1 MLLHVAG
8 RDPKEMVQ
16 EVRISACLVVRN
28 EEAVIERCLT
38 SLRGVVDEII
48 LVHDGPCEDR
58 TLEIAEP
65 FGCRTFVRPLLGN
78 PESHTVF
85 AYEQARGKW
94 LLSPDADEF
103 LSDEMAAVIPELIA
117 RDDFAGWEF
126 RSPLWDGKRYTKR
139 GPYTLRLL
147 RRADTSLVGLLQSS
161 EQVRGAIGRRE
172 ELLHHEPPY
181 NNFSA
186 RSVFSKWRRWCRIQ
200 ALELTSP
207 FADLPKFNYIGV
219 NRWPWHRHV
228 MNICSPVL
236 AVPNGMA
243 HFALALI
250 SAVRTRADLNVRI
263 AFWQG
268 VYATMLQFY
277 VARSVYIER
286 PMRHIRAARQS
297 RSGAGAQQ

>member
-1 MLLHVAG
+1 
-8 RDPKEMVQ
+8 MVQ

-28 EEAVIERCLT
+28 EEAVIERCLA

-48 LVHDGPCEDR
+48 LVHDGPCDDR
-58 TLEIAEP
+58 TLDIAEP

-78 PESHTVF
+78 PERHTVF
-85 AYEQARGKW
+85 AYEQARGDW
-94 LLSPDADEF
+94 LLSPDADEY
-103 LSDEMAAVIPELIA
+103 LSDEMAAVIPDLII
-117 RDDFAGWEF
+117 RDDFSGWEF

-147 RRADTSLVGLLQSS
+147 RRDATSLIGLLQSS
-161 EQVRGAIGRRE
+161 ERVRGAIGRRE

-207 FADLPKFNYIGV
+207 FADLPKFNYVGD
-219 NRWPWHRHV
+219 NHWPWQRHV
-228 MNICSPVL
+228 MNAFSPVL
-236 AVPNGMA
+236 AVPNGIA
-243 HFALALI
+243 HFVLALVT
-250 SAVRTRADLNVRI
+250 ATRRRTDLNLRI

-268 VYATMLQFY
+268 VYATMLQLY
-277 VARSVYIER
+277 VARAIYLDR
-286 PMRHIRAARQS
+286 PMRLIRTARNH
-297 RSGAGAQQ
+297 RSGAGAQP